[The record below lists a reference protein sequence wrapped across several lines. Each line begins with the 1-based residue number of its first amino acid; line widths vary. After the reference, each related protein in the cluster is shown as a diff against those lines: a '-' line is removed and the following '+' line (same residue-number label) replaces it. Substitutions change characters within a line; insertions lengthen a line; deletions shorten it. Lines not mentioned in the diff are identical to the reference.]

1 MKFAAALCLLAPVVS
16 AQTVI
21 HVQPGTPPFNS
32 NSICTTANDNPLQ
45 AAINGANPGDII
57 MMAPGIYELACLTNI
72 NKPITIYGACS
83 GIKAPSD
90 PLFDPSNGPRD
101 TCPTGESVIIASN
114 DNGAS
119 NGALQGLTISSSD
132 VTVDGLV
139 FKETTQKFRGFFN
152 ILSSV
157 SENHVQ

>member
-32 NSICTTANDNPLQ
+32 NSACTTANDNPLQ
-45 AAINGANPGDII
+45 AAINGASPGDII

-72 NKPITIYGACS
+72 NKPIKIYGACS

-90 PLFDPSNGPRD
+90 PLFDPSNGSRD
-101 TCPTGESVIIASN
+101 TCLTDETVIIASN

-139 FKETTQKFRGFFN
+139 FKETSQTFRGFFN
-152 ILSSV
+152 ILSNV
-157 SENHVQ
+157 SENHV

>member
-16 AQTVI
+16 AQQVI
-21 HVQPGTPPFNS
+21 HVSPGTPTFNS
-32 NSICTTANDNPLQ
+32 NSVCTTANDNPLQ
-45 AAINGANPGDII
+45 DAINNANAGDTI
-57 MMAPGIYELACLTNI
+57 MMAPGIYELACLTDI
-72 NKPITIYGACS
+72 NKPITIYGACA

-90 PLFDPSNGPRD
+90 STFDPSNGSRD
-101 TCPTGESVIIASN
+101 TCPTDETVIIASL

-139 FKETTQKFRGFFN
+139 FKETSQTFRGFFN
-152 ILSSV
+152 ILSNV
-157 SENHVQ
+157 SENHV